1 MAAIGTLVLNDELLA
16 VGPLNFD
23 EVLPLH
29 KEREWS
35 TDVVTYDGRSE
46 QRNQLLEQPQRFWYL
61 NYGYLEDEV
70 RTKLIELWDRARG
83 QYYEFLYTDRDD
95 YECSFADCTYTP
107 SVYEIATQLIKN
119 YHLGEAET
127 WQEVKTR
134 IVPGSVFAPIIK
146 VDGVTMTEGVKF
158 TLDDTT
164 GIIDWYGGSD
174 PLYSLGAGE
183 VLTANYQFYYRVRFG
198 SDVYV
203 DLRDKFEFSG
213 YSDLLIQEVMPQNA

>member
-35 TDVVTYDGRSE
+35 TDVVTYDGRTE

-95 YECSFADCTYTP
+95 YECSLADCAIT
-107 SVYEIATQLIKN
+107 ATAGQTTMQLVKN
-119 YHLGEAET
+119 YYLGETET
-127 WQEVKTR
+127 WQEDKTR
-134 IVPGSVFAPIIK
+134 IVPGGTFAPIIK
-146 VDGVTMTEGVKF
+146 IDGVTKTEGVHF
-158 TLDDTT
+158 TLADTT
-164 GIIDWYGGSD
+164 GIIDWTAGSS
-174 PLYSLGAGE
+174 PEGALSAGE
-183 VLTANYQFYYRVRFG
+183 IVTANYQFYFRVRFG

-213 YSDLLIQEVMPQNA
+213 YSDLLIQEVL